1 MISCRARG
9 AALLEAAIVVSLLL
23 VLAFGAAEIGL
34 LWRDTNRIEHSVQ
47 AAGRVGSNAANS
59 RLADLHL
66 LESLEGSLQGLTGG
80 EVERVVVFKATAAD
94 GDVPNGC
101 VIVDVASTPMS
112 SHGVPNTCN
121 VYSREQLEG
130 AAEVNFGAGNTT
142 CVSGDWDANFCPTAR
157 QRGSSNATYLGV
169 FVRTIYEPI
178 TSVLAGD
185 VTIDRTTVYRL
196 EPCVPALEGA
206 CT

>member
-1 MISCRARG
+1 VIGRRARG
-9 AALLEAAIVVSLLL
+9 AALLESAIVVSVLLL
-23 VLAFGAAEIGL
+23 LAFGAAEIGL

-59 RLADLHL
+59 RLADLNL

-80 EVERVVVFKATAAD
+80 EVERVVVFKASAAD
-94 GDVPNGC
+94 GEVPDSCIAVN
-101 VIVDVASTPMS
+101 VVSAPLS

-121 VYSREQLEG
+121 VYSSQQLEG
-130 AAEVNFGAGNTT
+130 ASQDDFGAGGDA
-142 CVSGDWDANFCPTAR
+142 CVVGDWDENFCPTTR